1 MPVNP
6 KELLEFLQSTPTVIV
21 VVAFGLYLLKI
32 FLEKRIEGIAGRFE
46 EIAKASLQIKSEI
59 RTEERGEL
67 VAFRVAVEKWED
79 FLQTVV
85 FDYTMSAPSAS
96 DISLMYKKDK
106 ELYLDVKLAVV
117 RVGIYLR
124 DKELEQQLMG
134 AVMMLRK
141 SYYPIINEPMPRLIE
156 IHVRLKAIEFK
167 QAAFEKSL
175 CTDLSFAPTEKE
187 REESAA
193 LQKQMTEEMQRF
205 SENLLKEYRGIA
217 EQIVALKESMNKYI
231 YAPIKKAAID
241 GD

>member
-1 MPVNP
+1 MNP
-6 KELLEFLQSTPTVIV
+6 KEFLEFFQSTPIVIV

-59 RTEERGEL
+59 RQEERGEL

-79 FLQTVV
+79 FLQTMV

-96 DISLMYKKDK
+96 DILLMYKEDK
-106 ELYLDVKLAVV
+106 RLYLDVKIAVV
-117 RVGIYLR
+117 KVGIYLR

-141 SYYPIINEPMPRLIE
+141 TYYPIINEPMPRLID
-156 IHVRLKAIEFK
+156 IRMRLKAIEFK
-167 QAAFEKSL
+167 QAAFEKSVY
-175 CTDLSFAPTEKE
+175 TDLSFAPTEKD
-187 REESAA
+187 REDNAA

-217 EQIVALKESMNKYI
+217 EQIGALKESMNKYI
-231 YAPIKKAAID
+231 YAPINKAAID
-241 GD
+241 GY